1 MTEKSGIYHPY
12 QWHSSTD
19 IDAMKIDIDRNG
31 FYVTTPVLVQWSGKR
46 RNEFLYISF
55 ISFKYSTNKL
65 CY

>member
-55 ISFKYSTNKL
+55 ISF
-65 CY
+65 